1 MTTTPPPLGDAG
13 QGAPSPAA
21 PAAPTASDP
30 AGLLA
35 RLDALIGRL
44 GAGAG
49 KPPAAEPRDDLESER
64 VPRERL
70 RAEQQRRAE
79 LEVELVSMRG
89 QFASALAS
97 QSEAHAVDRDLLR
110 AGIDDDIG
118 RELVRKAWEGQPKA
132 ERGKSPAEWWGKLA
146 ADPKAAEG
154 LPKALRAYL
163 PAPAPAPAAASA
175 SPWGQT
181 QARPPVDAGTAPA
194 QGQGPGP
201 KTGAGLEAYLASL
214 PWGRQ

>member
-1 MTTTPPPLGDAG
+1 MSTTPPQPSDSA
-13 QGAPSPAA
+13 GAPA
-21 PAAPTASDP
+21 PAATDP
-30 AGLLA
+30 ASLLA
-35 RLDALIGRL
+35 RLDTLIGRL

-49 KPPAAEPRDDLESER
+49 KAPTPEPRDDVETER

-79 LEVELVSMRG
+79 LEAEIVSMRG

-97 QSEAHAVDRDLLR
+97 QAETHAVDRDLLR
-110 AGIDDDIG
+110 AGIDDDLG
-118 RELVRKAWEGQPKA
+118 REVVRKAWEAQPKGD
-132 ERGKSPAEWWGKLA
+132 RGKSPAEWWSKVA

-163 PAPAPAPAAASA
+163 PPAPAPAPAPAQ
-175 SPWGQT
+175 GQG
-181 QARPPVDAGTAPA
+181 QGQGQPLVRPPVDAGTAPA
-194 QGQGPGP
+194 
-201 KTGAGLEAYLASL
+201 TGAGAPVTGKGIEAYLASL

>member
-1 MTTTPPPLGDAG
+1 MTTTPPPPGDAG
-13 QGAPSPAA
+13 QGAPA

-35 RLDALIGRL
+35 RLDTLIGRL

-79 LEVELVSMRG
+79 LEAELVSMRG

-97 QSEAHAVDRDLLR
+97 QSEAHAADRDLLR
-110 AGIDDDIG
+110 AGIDDDLG
-118 RELVRKAWEGQPKA
+118 RELVRKAWEGQPKS
-132 ERGKSPAEWWGKLA
+132 ERGKSPAEWWTKVA

-163 PAPAPAPAAASA
+163 PPAPAPAPAPA
-175 SPWGQT
+175 SPWGQA
-181 QARPPVDAGTAPA
+181 QARPAVDAGTAPA

-201 KTGAGLEAYLASL
+201 TTGKGLEAYLASL
-214 PWGRQ
+214 PWAQR

>member
-1 MTTTPPPLGDAG
+1 MTTPPPPGDGG
-13 QGAPSPAA
+13 QGAPA
-21 PAAPTASDP
+21 PATTADP

-35 RLDALIGRL
+35 RLDTLIGRL

-49 KPPAAEPRDDLESER
+49 KPPAAEPRDDVESER

-79 LEVELVSMRG
+79 LEAELVSMRG

-118 RELVRKAWEGQPKA
+118 RELVRKTWEAQPKGD
-132 ERGKSPAEWWGKLA
+132 RGKSPAEWWGRIT

-163 PAPAPAPAAASA
+163 PPAPAPSPAPA
-175 SPWGQT
+175 SPWG

-201 KTGAGLEAYLASL
+201 KTGEGLEAYLASL